1 MTAAEIPLHPVF
13 HIGAVKGHLP
23 PAPTT
28 CVQIF
33 LKMSLALLVHIFL
46 IQYCDL
52 SIWSDFWGTVI
63 KVLKLG
69 AKWVGKGL
77 HWFLC
82 VVLLCVVFGI
92 LSVFICFILTDI
104 SCLKKKI
111 QPWLLQKKA
120 SPELRFLNRSCVH
133 RWGRDGRG
141 PNSHQPGENH
151 LQMVVGP

>member
-52 SIWSDFWGTVI
+52 SIRSDLWGTVI

-104 SCLKKKI
+104 SCLKKKNTTLVVTKESLSRT
-111 QPWLLQKKA
+111 QVFKLQLCAPLGKGWA
-120 SPELRFLNRSCVH
+120 GPE
-133 RWGRDGRG
+133 
-141 PNSHQPGENH
+141 
-151 LQMVVGP
+151 

>member
-33 LKMSLALLVHIFL
+33 FKMSLALLVHIFL

-52 SIWSDFWGTVI
+52 SIRSDLWGTVI

-104 SCLKKKI
+104 SCLKKKNTTLVVTKESLSRT
-111 QPWLLQKKA
+111 QVFKSQLCAPLGKGWA
-120 SPELRFLNRSCVH
+120 
-133 RWGRDGRG
+133 G
-141 PNSHQPGENH
+141 PK
-151 LQMVVGP
+151 